1 MNQIKQKI
9 EEIGLSQREI
19 SKRLG
24 KNASYL
30 AGVFRTGLST
40 AKQAELLKDL
50 DVVVCGGTVQSYDE
64 IIADLSWKLTDC
76 QDGNKQLRD
85 RLSESQSYLREANS
99 RISVLSK
106 YNDHLKE
113 GNWQLHDESG
123 KYFNETQV
131 LDTELCRVNKENNM
145 LCGDLQK
152 LKRDTANLL
161 DKNRAELSVKQKQ
174 LTQTQKYLMV
184 ANQNCELFETKYRK
198 IALSNWALCI
208 ALVVV
213 LILWVVV

>member
-50 DVVVCGGTVQSYDE
+50 EVVGDGGTVQSDNE
-64 IIADLSWKLTDC
+64 IIADLSQRLADC
-76 QDGNKQLRD
+76 QDETSQLRNESD
-85 RLSESQSYLREANS
+85 R
-99 RISVLSK
+99 
-106 YNDHLKE
+106 
-113 GNWQLHDESG
+113 
-123 KYFNETQV
+123 YFNETQV
-131 LDTELCRVNKENNM
+131 LDTELCRVNRENNM

-152 LKRDTANLL
+152 LKRELEMGNFFDRCNKERWKYQDKYAYHFKLNLL
-161 DKNRAELSVKQKQ
+161 LIC
-174 LTQTQKYLMV
+174 MI
-184 ANQNCELFETKYRK
+184 F
-198 IALSNWALCI
+198 IG
-208 ALVVV
+208 
-213 LILWVVV
+213 LILWVLI

>member
-24 KNASYL
+24 KNDSYL

-50 DVVVCGGTVQSYDE
+50 EVVGKGGNFQSEGD
-64 IIADLSWKLTDC
+64 IIAELDRSIAKL
-76 QDGNKQLRD
+76 QD
-85 RLSESQSYLREANS
+85 ANS
-99 RISVLSK
+99 EL
-106 YNDHLKE
+106 
-113 GNWQLHDESG
+113 QAESD

-174 LTQTQKYLMV
+174 LTQTQKYLMI

-198 IALSNWALCI
+198 IALLNWALCTS
-208 ALVVV
+208 LVAV
-213 LILWVVV
+213 LISWVLA